1 MRKIVSVAS
10 LAAIL
15 CFAVSS
21 GVAKTPPPSKSG
33 AGTIVIVFKD
43 GHRQS
48 FNLADVAR
56 VEFPGSGDVAS
67 STSATGTVLATREH
81 FLGKWEVGEGNG
93 NYFFITLKDSGDAER
108 SLGDIHGKWV
118 YVDGEARVTWD
129 DGAQDA
135 IRKVGSKHEK
145 FAYEAGKSFT
155 DKPANVTSARNTTPH
170 PI

>member
-1 MRKIVSVAS
+1 MRKIICVAAL
-10 LAAIL
+10 LAAL
-15 CFAVSS
+15 CLSIPGS
-21 GVAKTPPPSKSG
+21 LAKTPATPKSG
-33 AGTIVIVFKD
+33 TGTIVIVFKD

-48 FNLADVAR
+48 FSLGDIER
-56 VEFPGSGDVAS
+56 VEFPVGLEAAGS
-67 STSATGTVLATREH
+67 TGTTGSVMPTREH